1 MELLFAT
8 LGGIILGLFARYSVK
23 GSHSHGALLVP
34 AIGGAAAAIVWSA
47 LTWAG
52 LKFDAGWIWVFTLV
66 IAAVVSIASAITI
79 SRLRVRNDFRLH
91 ERLSRS

>member
-8 LGGIILGLFARYSVK
+8 LGGIILGMLARYGVK
-23 GSHSHGALLVP
+23 NWNSHGALLVP
-34 AIGGAAAAIVWSA
+34 AIGGAVAAIVWAA

-66 IAAVVSIASAITI
+66 ISAVVSILSAIVI
-79 SRLRVRNDFRLH
+79 SRARTRSDFRLQ